1 MIEPNVKTSTFQQ
14 AIDVIE
20 ALSLEDQEILIDL
33 IQKRIK
39 EQKRKQLLQD
49 IAEVETEYGE
59 GKVKFGT
66 VDDFLAELDK

>member
-20 ALSLEDQEILIDL
+20 SLPLEDQEILIAL

-49 IAEVETEYGE
+49 IAEVETEYAE
-59 GKVKFGT
+59 GQVKFGT

>member
-20 ALSLEDQEILIDL
+20 SLSLEDQEILIDI

-49 IAEVETEYGE
+49 IAEVETEYAE

>member
-1 MIEPNVKTSTFQQ
+1 MTEPNVKTSTFQQ

-20 ALSLEDQEILIDL
+20 ALSLEDQEILIDI

-49 IAEVETEYGE
+49 IAEVEAEYAE
-59 GKVKFGT
+59 GNVKFGI

>member
-20 ALSLEDQEILIDL
+20 ALSLEDQEILIDI

-49 IAEVETEYGE
+49 IAEVETEYAE

>member
-1 MIEPNVKTSTFQQ
+1 MIEPTVKTSTFQQ
-14 AIDVIE
+14 AIDFIE
-20 ALSLEDQEILIDL
+20 ALSLEDQEILIDI

-39 EQKRKQLLQD
+39 EQKRRQLLQD
-49 IAEVETEYGE
+49 IAEVESEYAE

>member
-1 MIEPNVKTSTFQQ
+1 MTNPNVKTSIFQQ

-20 ALSLEDQEILIDL
+20 ALSLEDQEILIDI

-49 IAEVETEYGE
+49 IAEVETEYAE

>member
-49 IAEVETEYGE
+49 IAEVETEYAE

>member
-1 MIEPNVKTSTFQQ
+1 MTNPNVKTSIFQQ

-20 ALSLEDQEILIDL
+20 ALSLEDQEILIEI

-39 EQKRKQLLQD
+39 EQKRKQLMQD
-49 IAEVETEYGE
+49 IAEVETEYAE

-66 VDDFLAELDK
+66 VDDFLAELDN